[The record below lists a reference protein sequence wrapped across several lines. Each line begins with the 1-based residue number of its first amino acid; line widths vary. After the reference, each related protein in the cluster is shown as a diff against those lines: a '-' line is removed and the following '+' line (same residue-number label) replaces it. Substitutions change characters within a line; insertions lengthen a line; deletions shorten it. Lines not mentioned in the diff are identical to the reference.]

1 MEIPYRKIAIYV
13 LTFVAYA
20 YTGMG
25 SSMLRNLKDAVLS
38 AESVFGDMFKNVITV
53 AEKFKSLHE
62 VFDAAVEE
70 ECIFNCP
77 EGSRPVRNRNHI
89 PKSDGCG
96 SLGFEIAS
104 EYLPLEEMTK
114 CCDSHDICYDTC
126 NSGKETCD
134 LDFKRCLYNYC
145 DSYKTVNVAGDTITK
160 GCKAAAKLLFTGTL
174 TLGCKS
180 YLDAQKNACYC
191 PPAKNNKY
199 KKYPGSG
206 DL

>member
-53 AEKFKSLHE
+53 AEKFRSLHE

-77 EGSRPVRNRNHI
+77 EGILILLLNFT
-89 PKSDGCG
+89 DT
-96 SLGFEIAS
+96 IANCLL
-104 EYLPLEEMTK
+104 YILK
-114 CCDSHDICYDTC
+114 F
-126 NSGKETCD
+126 NFQD
-134 LDFKRCLYNYC
+134 LDQFAIETTSHHQMVVVL
-145 DSYKTVNVAGDTITK
+145 SAL
-160 GCKAAAKLLFTGTL
+160 KLPQNTCHL
-174 TLGCKS
+174 
-180 YLDAQKNACYC
+180 
-191 PPAKNNKY
+191 
-199 KKYPGSG
+199 KK
-206 DL
+206 

>member
-1 MEIPYRKIAIYV
+1 MEIPYRKIAIYI

-77 EGSRPVRNRNHI
+77 EGMFR
-89 PKSDGCG
+89 
-96 SLGFEIAS
+96 
-104 EYLPLEEMTK
+104 M
-114 CCDSHDICYDTC
+114 
-126 NSGKETCD
+126 
-134 LDFKRCLYNYC
+134 LYYN
-145 DSYKTVNVAGDTITK
+145 TI
-160 GCKAAAKLLFTGTL
+160 
-174 TLGCKS
+174 
-180 YLDAQKNACYC
+180 
-191 PPAKNNKY
+191 
-199 KKYPGSG
+199 
-206 DL
+206 